1 MKAEALAFSVA
12 FLVVFVSIG
21 QADRVKV
28 GTIKTLRYEVAGTV
42 YVQDEHTLVIEDFNY
57 NGKTPKT
64 IDIYIVM

>member
-1 MKAEALAFSVA
+1 MKAEALAFI
-12 FLVVFVSIG
+12 VVFVSIG

-42 YVQDEHTLVIEDFNY
+42 FVQDENTLVIEDFNY

-64 IDIYIVM
+64 IDIYNVM